1 MGVRALHVAVPHA
14 GIVNRISWLQD
25 AYPLAAHDRMPVKTP
40 ISFDTSVWEVFWP
53 LSVGATLVMARP
65 GGHRDPAYLAET
77 IVSERVTAI
86 DFVPSMLELFLDE
99 PHSAQC
105 ASLTRVTVGGE
116 ALSDELAARFAA
128 SLAVPPHNLYGPT
141 EASVDVLGWTA
152 DGARWHWAC
161 PAGMC
166 VPMCSTGT

>member
-1 MGVRALHVAVPHA
+1 CRAPSRNRHRLMGVRALHVAVPHA

-77 IVSERVTAI
+77 IVSERVTAV
-86 DFVPSMLELFLDE
+86 DFVPSMLEL
-99 PHSAQC
+99 
-105 ASLTRVTVGGE
+105 
-116 ALSDELAARFAA
+116 
-128 SLAVPPHNLYGPT
+128 
-141 EASVDVLGWTA
+141 
-152 DGARWHWAC
+152 
-161 PAGMC
+161 
-166 VPMCSTGT
+166 